1 MRRFP
6 SALRYA
12 SMRAWILLL
21 CPFLSVFH
29 TLKAQK
35 AEVEQILAE
44 VNLDSL
50 LFTVQQLTGIEPA
63 MINGQP
69 QKIYSRYISQTPN
82 AWAGIYLQNRLRA
95 YGYTIS
101 RQLFSASGENI
112 IAYKEGNLYP
122 NKAFVICA
130 HYDAIAIPYDQ
141 AVGADDNASGCAAVM
156 EAARLL
162 KDSDFPFSLYF
173 VFFDEEE
180 QGLIGS
186 NAFQEQ
192 FDYDQHEIRAVFNL
206 DMIAYDD
213 NLDNRAEI
221 HTRPY
226 ANSIEL
232 ANKIIGLNDTFQI
245 GLDLSI
251 KNPGTTASD
260 HDAFWQNDKT
270 AILLIEDKMDFN
282 RYYHTKFDSIQYF
295 HDSFFFKNTQ
305 FAIAALCWFAS
316 DKDNTLQLKSMEE
329 PELSLY
335 PNPTSGKL
343 TFIHEKA
350 GNLSIYSMDGR
361 LLSTFSTLAGHNEI
375 SLDPVN
381 EIQHVIV
388 KFRTEEH
395 AFRPKL
401 LLLTP

>member
-1 MRRFP
+1 MPRKLMN
-6 SALRYA
+6 LRYA
-12 SMRAWILLL
+12 SMRVWILLL
-21 CPFLSVFH
+21 CPFLSAFH
-29 TLKAQK
+29 TLNAQK

-50 LFTVQQLTGIEPA
+50 LFTVKQLTGIEPVL
-63 MINGQP
+63 INGQP
-69 QKIYSRYISQTPN
+69 QKIYSRYINQTPN
-82 AWAGIYLQNRLRA
+82 VWAGIYLENRLA
-95 YGYTIS
+95 TYGYQTS
-101 RQLFSASGENI
+101 KQLFAATGENI
-112 IAYKEGNLYP
+112 IGYKEGNLYP

-141 AVGADDNASGCAAVM
+141 AIGADDNASGCAAVM

-162 KDSDFPFSLYF
+162 KDGDFPFSLYF

-180 QGLIGS
+180 QGLVGS

-192 FDYDQHEIRAVFNL
+192 FDFDQHEIRAVFNL

-232 ANKIIGLNDTFQI
+232 ANKIIGLNDTFNI
-245 GLDLSI
+245 GLDLI
-251 KNPGTTASD
+251 IVNPGTTASD

-270 AILLIEDKMDFN
+270 AILLIEDDKDFN

-295 HDSFFFKNTQ
+295 HDSFFYKNSA
-305 FAIAALCWFAS
+305 FAIAALTWFAS
-316 DKDNTLQLKSMEE
+316 DKDNTLSIKSMDE
-329 PELSLY
+329 PSLSLY
-335 PNPTSGKL
+335 PNPSNGNLTLLHEEAGMLEIYTLDGKL
-343 TFIHEKA
+343 LGRFTTKA
-350 GNLSIYSMDGR
+350 GRNTISIKHGDHS
-361 LLSTFSTLAGHNEI
+361 
-375 SLDPVN
+375 
-381 EIQHVIV
+381 QHVIM
-388 KFRTEEH
+388 KFHTESH
-395 AFRPKL
+395 SFRPKL

>member
-1 MRRFP
+1 MRRNLI
-6 SALRYA
+6 SLRYA
-12 SMRAWILLL
+12 SMRVWILLL

-29 TLKAQK
+29 TLNAQK
-35 AEVEQILAE
+35 AEVKQILAE

-50 LFTVQQLTGIEPA
+50 LFTVKQLTGIEPVS
-63 MINGQP
+63 INGQQ
-69 QKIYSRYISQTPN
+69 QKIYSRYSTQTPN
-82 AWAGIYLQNRLRA
+82 AWAGIYLKNRLAA
-95 YGYTIS
+95 YGYTMS
-101 RQLFSASGENI
+101 TQLFDATGENI
-112 IAYKEGNLYP
+112 IAYKEGTLYP
-122 NKAFVICA
+122 NKAFVMCA
-130 HYDAIAIPYDQ
+130 HYDAIAFPYDQ

-180 QGLIGS
+180 QGLVGS
-186 NAFQEQ
+186 IAFNDQ
-192 FDYDQHEIRAVFNL
+192 FDFDQHEIRAVFNL

-282 RYYHTKFDSIQYF
+282 RYYHTKFDSVQYF
-295 HDSFFFKNTQ
+295 HDSFFYKNTL
-305 FAIAALCWFAS
+305 FAIAALTWFAS
-316 DKDNTLQLKSMEE
+316 DKHNTLSIKGMDMSS
-329 PELSLY
+329 LSIY
-335 PNPTSGKL
+335 PNPSHGSFTIEYEEAGILEIYAMDGKL
-343 TFIHEKA
+343 LGCYTTHT
-350 GNLSIYSMDGR
+350 GR
-361 LLSTFSTLAGHNEI
+361 TAI
-375 SLDPVN
+375 SLN
-381 EIQHVIV
+381 ENNHSQQVII
-388 KFRTEEH
+388 KFHTESH
-395 AFRPKL
+395 SFPPKL
-401 LLLTP
+401 LLLTQ